1 MARDLRSKALGY
13 LRSGAVTVL
22 GANTF
27 AAGPRQPF
35 RVLADV
41 VGHRS
46 TYRVTHWSDHD
57 SGWSCT
63 CRMEGCAHV
72 AAVQLVTGHAG
83 RSRERSDV
91 DASRRA

>member
-1 MARDLRSKALGY
+1 MARDLRSRALGY
-13 LRSGAVTVL
+13 LRDGAVTVL
-22 GANTF
+22 GARF
-27 AAGPRQPF
+27 AAAGPRRPF

-46 TYRVTHWSDHD
+46 TYRVTHWNDDD

-63 CRMEGCAHV
+63 CRTAGCAHV

-83 RSRERSDV
+83 SARPKERSD
-91 DASRRA
+91 APRRA